1 MKRAA
6 TRLAAVLSAGA
17 MMCVVAAPA
26 AAQTGNISGAPA
38 AGAPAAGASAAGGT
52 PLIGVNVAIGEL
64 NALNDLTA
72 NVTLRDVLNDSELLN
87 DAEVDAL

>member
-26 AAQTGNISGAPA
+26 GAQTGSISGAP
-38 AGAPAAGASAAGGT
+38 AGGT
-52 PLIGVNVAIGEL
+52 PLIGINVAIGEPM
-64 NALNDLTA
+64 
-72 NVTLRDVLNDSELLN
+72 R
-87 DAEVDAL
+87 

>member
-26 AAQTGNISGAPA
+26 AAQTGSISGAP
-38 AGAPAAGASAAGGT
+38 GAGGT
-52 PLIGVNVAIGEL
+52 PLIGVNVAIGEV

-72 NVTLRDVLNDSELLN
+72 NVTLQDVLNDAELDVL
-87 DAEVDAL
+87 

>member
-38 AGAPAAGASAAGGT
+38 AGAPAAGGT

-72 NVTLRDVLNDSELLN
+72 NVTLRDVLND
-87 DAEVDAL
+87 AEVDAL